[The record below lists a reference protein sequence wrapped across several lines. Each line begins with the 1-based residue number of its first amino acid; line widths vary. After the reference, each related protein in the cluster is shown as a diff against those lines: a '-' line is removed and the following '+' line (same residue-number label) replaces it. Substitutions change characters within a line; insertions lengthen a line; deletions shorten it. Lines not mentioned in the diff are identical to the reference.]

1 MVRRI
6 KVGGIENEQNGLT
19 KIVLFTESKAEQN
32 CVDTGRRDV
41 QSIEK
46 TMLNQDVPTEKC

>member
-1 MVRRI
+1 MV
-6 KVGGIENEQNGLT
+6 EPDSQQNGLT
-19 KIVLFTESKAEQN
+19 KVVLFTESSAEQN

>member
-41 QSIEK
+41 QSLEK